1 MLLSEIATKVQA
13 DLIGDGQIDITGV
26 NTIQDALAGEICF
39 STSEKHTKKLSESS
53 AAAVLVDK
61 PAVDCV
67 MAQLVVKNVNAAL
80 ITVLELFAPKLTLQR
95 GVHPTAVVEST
106 SELDPTA
113 AVGPNAYIGHRVKI
127 GANTVIG
134 AGCSVG
140 ENTTIG
146 SHCRLDSNV
155 VVYHNCQIGNR
166 CIIQSNSTIGAVGF
180 GYSFVDGQHR
190 LIPHNG
196 GVILED
202 GVEIGANSCVDR
214 AKFGNTIIGAG
225 TKIDNLVQVAHNVKI
240 GKLCLLAGQVGIAGS
255 AVVGNGVVFAGQAG
269 LVDNKSVGDG
279 AILAVKSVATEDIP
293 AGETVL
299 GTPPQNMQRELRC
312 IAVYQR
318 LPEMAK
324 QVKELSRKVE
334 KLEAAKDNKN

>member
-1 MLLSEIATKVQA
+1 
-13 DLIGDGQIDITGV
+13 
-26 NTIQDALAGEICF
+26 
-39 STSEKHTKKLSESS
+39 
-53 AAAVLVDK
+53 
-61 PAVDCV
+61 
-67 MAQLVVKNVNAAL
+67 
-80 ITVLELFAPKLTLQR
+80 
-95 GVHPTAVVEST
+95 
-106 SELDPTA
+106 
-113 AVGPNAYIGHRVKI
+113 
-127 GANTVIG
+127 
-134 AGCSVG
+134 VG